1 MVGGAGSKLGTG
13 GMITKLKAAKIV
25 TEKGIDMVI
34 ANSNDPEILYDIV
47 DGKAV
52 GMILYS
58 YFYWASDGQVL
69 WISQMY
75 IEEEYRKYGIFFK
88 LIKKLRE
95 EKNYTQA
102 SIAKLLEISPGQL
115 GNIESIKQEHK
126 FTLAQILRIC
136 DELNISIESIFLP
149 GKEDVETREVIKAIV
164 KYQEGI

>member
-1 MVGGAGSKLGTG
+1 MK
-13 GMITKLKAAKIV
+13 
-25 TEKGIDMVI
+25 TEFQYEVI
-34 ANSNDPEILYDIV
+34 SRL
-47 DGKAV
+47 
-52 GMILYS
+52 
-58 YFYWASDGQVL
+58 
-69 WISQMY
+69 
-75 IEEEYRKYGIFFK
+75 
-88 LIKKLRE
+88 KKLRE